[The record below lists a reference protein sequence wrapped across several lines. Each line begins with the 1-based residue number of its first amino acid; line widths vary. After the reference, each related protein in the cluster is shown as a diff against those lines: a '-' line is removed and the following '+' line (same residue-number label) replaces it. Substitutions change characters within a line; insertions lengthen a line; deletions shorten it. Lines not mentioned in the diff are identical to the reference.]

1 LRAGEVHLK
10 DIASIVVRDSI
21 KNIEM
26 KKRFILLIDLTEQSK
41 ALLRI
46 ANTWAMEVG
55 AELLVVNQVFSV
67 APGMGEGEIRNEI
80 KQQERRTALTQLT
93 DFTRETLGDDTAPVK
108 FYVTTGSLELAIHKL
123 HLSEMS
129 DFIWVGMKSKN
140 WLERIFMQST
150 AIRITADVKK
160 TIIALPDGY
169 KGTDFDHLYVAVS
182 PKYPLNEDAFRKL
195 LSIATSIGKKVTV
208 FSVLK
213 SNEPDEEVKS
223 YLKSLGDLY
232 SQTQAISSETVRNDD
247 ALSGIRAYMEQK
259 EGILV
264 VQKGTRTLADFF
276 RKYVV
281 DDLLHLSEIPLV
293 ILP

>member
-1 LRAGEVHLK
+1 
-10 DIASIVVRDSI
+10 
-21 KNIEM
+21 
-26 KKRFILLIDLTEQSK
+26 
-41 ALLRI
+41 
-46 ANTWAMEVG
+46 
-55 AELLVVNQVFSV
+55 
-67 APGMGEGEIRNEI
+67 
-80 KQQERRTALTQLT
+80 
-93 DFTRETLGDDTAPVK
+93 
-108 FYVTTGSLELAIHKL
+108 
-123 HLSEMS
+123 
-129 DFIWVGMKSKN
+129 
-140 WLERIFMQST
+140 
-150 AIRITADVKK
+150 
-160 TIIALPDGY
+160 LPDGY